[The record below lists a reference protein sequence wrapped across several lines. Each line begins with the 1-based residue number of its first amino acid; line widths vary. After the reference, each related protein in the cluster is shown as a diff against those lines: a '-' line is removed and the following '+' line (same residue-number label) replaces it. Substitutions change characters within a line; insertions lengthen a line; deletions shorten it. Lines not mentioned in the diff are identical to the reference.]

1 VDSPLYS
8 DQVIDAN
15 HQNDSL
21 KIDEALPNER
31 MKESR
36 VSKRL
41 SDLTT
46 KRVVI
51 VILLLLLIMPLFSKS
66 LYFDLP

>member
-1 VDSPLYS
+1 MDNSRKV
-8 DQVIDAN
+8 
-15 HQNDSL
+15 
-21 KIDEALPNER
+21 
-31 MKESR
+31 KESR

-51 VILLLLLIMPLFSKS
+51 IILLLLFIMPLFSKS
-66 LYFDLP
+66 FYYDLPVSIDFHTTALAALS